1 MGVSMAI
8 MIISVLSISSL
19 SEAAILSEEN
29 VGLLT
34 PRAAKQLQW
43 FVIGTGVSL
52 LIASFN
58 FNLLRELSLPLYLF
72 MILML
77 FGLFFVPA
85 IQSVHRWYYIPGLN
99 VELQPSELAKIIM
112 VIVLAWFLERQHQRH
127 QNMNTLLSLGA
138 LIAVPMLLILKQP
151 DLGSAIVLAP
161 ISLGMLYFSELFPKL
176 TSIAAVGLLCVLLA
190 VLAIFIEVI
199 PFEDVKSYASL
210 FLREYQM
217 DRFDPHSH
225 HHKTASTAIA
235 LGGFFGVGWRNSEY
249 SAMGWLPTPETD
261 SIFPTFI
268 EQFGFVGC
276 IVLFSLFYALL
287 HYAFEIAASA
297 KTDFGKLLS
306 CGVAICLSTHLLI
319 NIGMMCGFLPI
330 TGVPLVLMSYGGS
343 STLAT
348 MISLGLLQS
357 VYIRRFT
364 FS

>member
-1 MGVSMAI
+1 MVSIAI
-8 MIISVLSISSL
+8 MFISVISISSL
-19 SEAAILSEEN
+19 SETAILSEEA

-34 PRAAKQLQW
+34 PRAMKQLQW
-43 FVIGTGVSL
+43 FVIGLIFSL
-52 LIASFN
+52 FIAAFN
-58 FNLLRELSLPLYLF
+58 FNLLRELSIPMYVL
-72 MILML
+72 MIIML
-77 FGLFFVPA
+77 VGLFFVPS

-99 VELQPSELAKIIM
+99 IELQPSEIAKIIM
-112 VIVLAWFLERQHQRH
+112 VIVLAWFLERQHQRKRSIK
-127 QNMNTLLSLGA
+127 TILSLGA
-138 LIAVPMLLILKQP
+138 LIGVPMLLILKQP
-151 DLGSAIVLAP
+151 DLGSAIVLVP
-161 ISLGMLYFSELFPKL
+161 ISLGMLYFSELFPRL
-176 TSIAAVGLLCVLLA
+176 TSYASMVLFAGLLL

-225 HHKTASTAIA
+225 HHKTAATAIA

-268 EQFGFVGC
+268 EQFGFMGAV
-276 IVLFSLFYALL
+276 VLFSLFYALL
-287 HYAFEIAASA
+287 HYSFQIAATA

-306 CGVAICLSTHLLI
+306 CGIGICLATHLMV

-343 STLAT
+343 SILAT
-348 MISLGLLQS
+348 MLSLGLLQS

-364 FS
+364 FH